1 MNSFARLYL
10 CNSGVMLL
18 CCFAALA
25 SAQTAST
32 TSVSP
37 GTGPTASPNVITG
50 NPSNSIVFV
59 TQGLDDAYPTAHY
72 FEALKVL
79 GGKAPFTWTIVS
91 GKLPSGLTL
100 NSSSGVIS
108 GVPAASYGPYTI
120 TAQAKDSS
128 SPRLTASRTFTFNVL
143 YGFSENPVPSK
154 SFGMMIFDQT
164 IWPTIPVGALGKGLA
179 TTWPFIEQT
188 QGQYNWSVIDQYVAD
203 AQKHGVTFYWTNAN
217 FPPWAESS
225 QSTCSTY
232 SGGVVGCTAMIS
244 HIQYWDDFI
253 TALVTRYKGKIH
265 MYELWNEPNIN
276 NTFSNPDGSAC
287 VSGQCMTDM
296 VSLTT
301 HMYNIVRSIDP
312 SALIASPSS
321 TAAPWLETYFKAGGP
336 KGVDLVAIHGYPNVA
351 TNDVPEAIVGFKSVF
366 IKETAASFGLENKPI
381 WDTENSWGGP
391 NGIKD
396 PQQRAG
402 FVARSLLLHW
412 SVGIPVSYWYGW
424 DTNWG
429 PLWSPSSGISPA
441 GTAYKEVESWMLGTH
456 MTTPCT
462 QNGGTTYSAV
472 YTCTIYRSGGY
483 LGRAVWDTR
492 QTCNG
497 SCSTSSYTPAGNFV
511 QYRDLS
517 GNVVHISS
525 GQSIQIG
532 AKPILLENQN
542 P

>member
-1 MNSFARLYL
+1 
-10 CNSGVMLL
+10 ML
-18 CCFAALA
+18 
-25 SAQTAST
+25 
-32 TSVSP
+32 
-37 GTGPTASPNVITG
+37 
-50 NPSNSIVFV
+50 
-59 TQGLDDAYPTAHY
+59 
-72 FEALKVL
+72 
-79 GGKAPFTWTIVS
+79 
-91 GKLPSGLTL
+91 
-100 NSSSGVIS
+100 
-108 GVPAASYGPYTI
+108 
-120 TAQAKDSS
+120 
-128 SPRLTASRTFTFNVL
+128 
-143 YGFSENPVPSK
+143 
-154 SFGMMIFDQT
+154 FDQT

-203 AQKHGVTFYWTNAN
+203 AQNHGVTFYWTNAN

-225 QSTCSTY
+225 HSTCSTY

-244 HIQYWDDFI
+244 NIQYWDDFI
-253 TALVTRYKGKIH
+253 TALVTRYKGQIH
-265 MYELWNEPNIN
+265 MYELWNEPNVN
-276 NTFSNPDGSAC
+276 NTFSNPDGTAC

-301 HMYNIVRSIDP
+301 DMYNIIRSIDP
-312 SALIASPSS
+312 NALIASPSS
-321 TAAPWLETYFKAGGP
+321 TAAPWLQTYFDAGGP
-336 KGVDLVAIHGYPNVA
+336 EGVDIIAIHGYPNVG
-351 TNDVPEAIVGFKSVF
+351 TNDVAEALVGFKTVN
-366 IKETAASFGLENKPI
+366 IKETMAPLGLQNKPI
-381 WDTENSWGGP
+381 WDTETSWGGP
-391 NGIKD
+391 NGITD

-412 SVGIPVSYWYGW
+412 SVGIPVNYWYGW

-429 PLWSPSSGISPA
+429 TLWSSSSGISPA
-441 GTAYKEVESWMLGTH
+441 GTAYQQVESWMLGAN

-472 YTCTIYRSGGY
+472 YTCDIYRSGGY
-483 LGRAVWDTR
+483 WGRAVWDTR

-497 SCSTSSYTPAGNFV
+497 SCSTSTYTPASNFV

-517 GNVVHISS
+517 GNVVPITS